1 MNASGLNASAL
12 ASPPPPPPHAN
23 ATVATYLPYGLIID
37 LINGI
42 NAFTMLPSLCF
53 LAWILAAILG
63 TRLRHNYRHV
73 LFANL
78 LLCDSLFLI
87 SSDTVAIL
95 VWQRVP
101 IPAVPCYAFALVA
114 SALKYA
120 GLLCVTL
127 MSLERYAAVC
137 HPLRYHAWFDRP
149 VALVASLAAVWSGC
163 AWSPLARVLLLVSDG
178 VPLPANE
185 AVCAVERIEGLMPN
199 ATALLVLREAT
210 NAAAFVASSVA
221 VAFSYVKVFGAARRV
236 AAATATATA
245 TATGSGGASK
255 ARNTVALHSLQL
267 VLYICSLANSA
278 VLAVVGAAIGDPRA
292 SSVARSAT
300 YVALFVLSR
309 LVAPVVYGLRDKE
322 ILGQMKRMLGVVRPV
337 EVAPAEVA

>member
-1 MNASGLNASAL
+1 MNASSLNASAL
-12 ASPPPPPPHAN
+12 ASPPPPPQHAN

-53 LAWILAAILG
+53 LAWILTAILG

-101 IPAVPCYAFALVA
+101 IPAVPCYAFVLVA

-137 HPLRYHAWFDRP
+137 HPLRYHAWFDRR

-163 AWSPLARVLLLVSDG
+163 AWSPLARFLLLVSGG

-185 AVCAVERIEGLMPN
+185 AVCAVEWIEGLMPN
-199 ATALLVLREAT
+199 ATALLALREAT

-236 AAATATATA
+236 AAATATT
-245 TATGSGGASK
+245 TGSGGASR

-267 VLYICSLANSA
+267 VLYICSLGNSA

-300 YVALFVLSR
+300 YMALFVLSR

-322 ILGQMKRMLGVVRPV
+322 ILGQMKRMLGVIRPV